1 MGKTEPHRN
10 LLIVLVASLGLAGG
24 VAYFPGAVWAADMV
38 GGYAATPS
46 AYRSSVCP
54 PGVCTLPAATPSRY
68 RLPAA
73 SPSATVPAGRRGASP
88 QSGDYYVAEN
98 PLQSGDAQVYSI
110 PSLPEKGRWSFNPV
124 MGTELDTGGAFVN
137 SASESVAANGT
148 LYGAAAS
155 IAVTFTAEDQE
166 FDDVY
171 NNPFVMGLGFNYGIS
186 NKEEVF
192 GNFRY
197 THADSEKFDAV
208 TVDAAVTWG
217 ATALTLGI
225 PIEGEFDD
233 YSAWGLEAGYR
244 YFYNPVS
251 FKNLPG
257 TLHPFASAAIGFKR
271 VNDIDLD
278 LTFNGAEI
286 DSVLTGI
293 KFYDD
298 SFAVTGGLIAGLRY
312 DISPRI
318 ALGFETG
325 IRYEGD
331 LSEDDT
337 TISGTGTFE
346 EVNDDGDRWSIP
358 VRAGLNIKF

>member
-54 PGVCTLPAATPSRY
+54 PGACTLPAATPSRY

-73 SPSATVPAGRRGASP
+73 SPSATVPAGRRGVLP
-88 QSGDYYVAEN
+88 QSGGYYVAEN
-98 PLQSGDAQVYSI
+98 PLQSGSAQVYSI

-124 MGTELDTGGAFVN
+124 MGTELDTGGTFVN
-137 SASESVAANGT
+137 SASESVASSFWG
-148 LYGAAAS
+148 GAVSAT
-155 IAVTFTAEDQE
+155 VTFTAEDQE

-208 TVDAAVTWG
+208 TVSGAVTYAG
-217 ATALTLGI
+217 VALTGTGI
-225 PIEGEFDD
+225 VDGEFDD
-233 YSAWGLEAGYR
+233 YNAWGLEAGYR

-251 FKNLPG
+251 FKNLHG
-257 TLHPFASAAIGFKR
+257 TFHPFTSAAIGFKR
-271 VNDIDLD
+271 VGNIDLD
-278 LTFNGAEI
+278 LTFGGI
-286 DSVLTGI
+286 DVISDI
-293 KFYDD
+293 EFYDD
-298 SFAVTGGLIAGLRY
+298 SFAVTGGLIAGFRL